1 MKVLHIDSG
10 IFLEQSVSRQLSQE
24 IVDKLKGNKEVTTVY
39 RDLITNP
46 VDHLTA
52 EELLAE
58 EKSVIDEL
66 VQELL
71 AADTLVIGAP
81 MYNFTI
87 PTQLKAWIDRVLQA
101 GVTFKYTEQGPQ
113 GLVNGKKVYIASGRG
128 GIYSEGDA
136 QALDHQES
144 YLKQVLNFIG
154 ITDVTII
161 RAEGVNMGDEP
172 RQQGLKKASKEIEA
186 LAL

>member
-1 MKVLHIDSG
+1 MKVLHLDSG
-10 IFLEQSVSRQLSQE
+10 IFLEQSVSRQLSQN
-24 IVDKLKGNKEVTTVY
+24 IVTKLRKKQDITVVH
-39 RDLITNP
+39 RDLVANP
-46 VDHLTA
+46 VSHLTS

-58 EKSVIDEL
+58 EKTLIDEL
-66 VQELL
+66 IKELFD
-71 AADTLVIGAP
+71 ADILVIGAP

-113 GLVNGKKVYIASGRG
+113 GLVKDKKVYIASGRG

-144 YLKQVLNFIG
+144 YMKQVLSFIG

-161 RAEGVNMGDEP
+161 RAEGMNMGEEP
-172 RQQGLKKASKEIEA
+172 RQKGFKEAEQDIETI
-186 LAL
+186 